1 MPSSLFALTSVHRL
15 KSSAVAKDVEN
26 NASAREGTADIISS
40 NAKVNVFFIEKRSGF
55 CCETTMPKNADG
67 PEPITSDRLSMSTS
81 YYANV

>member
-1 MPSSLFALTSVHRL
+1 M
-15 KSSAVAKDVEN
+15 
-26 NASAREGTADIISS
+26 ISS

-67 PEPITSDRLSMSTS
+67 PEPITSDRLSRSTS